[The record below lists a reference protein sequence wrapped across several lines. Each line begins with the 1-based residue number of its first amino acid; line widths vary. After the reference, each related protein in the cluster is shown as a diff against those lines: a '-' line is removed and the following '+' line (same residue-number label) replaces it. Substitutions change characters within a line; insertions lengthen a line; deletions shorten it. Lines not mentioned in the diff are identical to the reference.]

1 MENSVNLN
9 LSSSITIESRP
20 VVSENNHKR
29 QRIESTE
36 ETIPLKSTIPEPVE
50 EQPRTKKTK
59 TKGIDQAIIQPPIEP
74 VTLPPPPSQEPV
86 IERETISEAPLS
98 FPSTNTRMRE
108 LKSKTPAWKAQKP
121 AVKGDTEGNPSYS
134 QHSILIDYSR

>member
-9 LSSSITIESRP
+9 LSSSITVESQP

-29 QRIESTE
+29 QRIELTE
-36 ETIPLKSTIPEPVE
+36 QTIPLKSAIPEPVD

-59 TKGIDQAIIQPPIEP
+59 TKGIDQAIIQPPIKP
-74 VTLPPPPSQEPV
+74 VALPPPSQEPV
-86 IERETISEAPLS
+86 IEEETISDAPLS

-134 QHSILIDYSR
+134 QHSSLIDYSR